1 MNFSI
6 EISERSAKDGIN
18 LFTAYHYLL
27 AVLLLAA
34 ALADLIFALLPALSG
49 ETETGVFL
57 PLIGLIASLGLSGAY
72 FFTARGL
79 AATKNQARMYAIFLS
94 FFGIFGGLI
103 ALLAVMVG
111 LVNTTEPNW
120 LSIGS
125 AAFTL
130 IMAYSLLSF
139 LDVFVLIFF
148 LNDRISSLFYRSESP
163 AQAKEEV
170 AD

>member
-27 AVLLLAA
+27 AVLSLAG
-34 ALADLIFALLPALSG
+34 ALAVIIFALFPAFSG
-49 ETETGVFL
+49 ESETGVFF
-57 PLIGLIASLGLSGAY
+57 PIVGLIVALALTGAY
-72 FFTARGL
+72 FYTARGL

-94 FFGIFGGLI
+94 FVGIFGGLI
-103 ALLAVMVG
+103 AILAVMVG
-111 LVNTTEPNW
+111 LVNSPEPNW
-120 LSIGS
+120 MNVGVT
-125 AAFTL
+125 AFAL
-130 IMAYSLLSF
+130 IMGYSLLSF

-148 LNDRISSLFYRSESP
+148 TNDRIRSVFYGSDWL

-170 AD
+170 EE